1 MNTDGIKTWLAGI
14 ELDTSLLRMHIEIA
28 LRNKKMSEIDAR
40 FINWHLDRIDKKTNY
55 IKELAEQ

>member
-1 MNTDGIKTWLAGI
+1 MNTDGLKTWLAGI
-14 ELDTSLLRMHIEIA
+14 ELDTSLLRMHIETA

-40 FINWHLDRIDKKTNY
+40 FINWHLDRIDEKTNY